1 MKRKSANTDLHVYNM
16 TQPPRK
22 KQVAAVTEKKKLG
35 FVFETLLTSV
45 ARDGEDSTWIE
56 T

>member
-1 MKRKSANTDLHVYNM
+1 MIRKSATTDLLHDI
-16 TQPPRK
+16 TPLRK

-35 FVFETLLTSV
+35 FVFEALLTSV

>member
-1 MKRKSANTDLHVYNM
+1 MLTLIYMYNM

-45 ARDGEDSTWIE
+45 ARDGDDFTWIE